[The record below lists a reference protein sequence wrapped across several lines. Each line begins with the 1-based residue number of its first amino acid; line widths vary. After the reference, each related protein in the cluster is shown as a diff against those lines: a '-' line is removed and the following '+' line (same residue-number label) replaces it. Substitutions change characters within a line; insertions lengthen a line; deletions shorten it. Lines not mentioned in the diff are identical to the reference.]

1 MTDIVSLLKGAGIEL
16 TKEYKKEAKKDSV
29 QALLQGAGLT
39 QLLKKDGKDSSMKS
53 GYDCK
58 GGKESDELL
67 PEQPEE

>member
-16 TKEYKKEAKKDSV
+16 KEYKKEAKKDSV

-39 QLLKKDGKDSSMKS
+39 QLLKKDDKDLSIKKEYEKS
-53 GYDCK
+53 VTD
-58 GGKESDELL
+58 SDELL